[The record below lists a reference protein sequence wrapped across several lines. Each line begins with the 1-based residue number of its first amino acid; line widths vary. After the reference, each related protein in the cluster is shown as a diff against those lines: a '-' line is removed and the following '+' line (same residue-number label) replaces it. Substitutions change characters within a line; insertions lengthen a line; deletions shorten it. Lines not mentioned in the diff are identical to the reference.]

1 MKELFARYTNAVTKH
16 RSLKPLLWLTE
27 HVRTIPSGDKLIVGV
42 IGVAITISSIAG
54 MFALERSFLVPV
66 PAHGGILTE
75 GEVGSPRFVNPL
87 LAITDA
93 DRDVT
98 ALTYAGLMGLSGDGT
113 LVPVLAKS
121 YTVSPDGKTYTFVIR
136 NNAKFSDGTNV
147 TAKDVAFTVQKAE
160 DSTLKSPQFANWNGI
175 TVDAINSH
183 TVRFTLPKP
192 YAPFLENTTLGIL
205 PAHLWRN
212 VPDEQFPFTNLTI
225 KPVGAGPFVVS
236 NVVHDASGII
246 TEYDLSASK
255 NYVLGEPYLN
265 GIHMRFYA
273 RESDLAN
280 ALAGGEVESA
290 YGIPFA
296 GAKTAPFSSVFGVF
310 FNADKNPVFTNL
322 PVRKALS
329 LAINRKYITDKVLHG
344 YATELFGPVPPGS
357 GVKIP
362 TVTDKKDYLA
372 TAASVLEKAGWT
384 YDGVAR
390 QWVQRRKKLTF
401 SSITIKT
408 SNVPEL
414 KAVASAVR
422 NDWKKLGI
430 DVSIELY
437 EPGDLNQNVIRPRK
451 YEALLF
457 GMVIG
462 RDQDLFAFWH
472 SSQQKDPGL
481 NIALYANKKVDA
493 LLEDERTNDNASDRL
508 KDLDSIESDI
518 SADYPAAFTHTPKFI
533 YALPNNIRGVKIPQI
548 TIPADRF
555 ATVAKW
561 YKDIDYVWPF
571 LAQNSTISK

>member
-16 RSLKPLLWLTE
+16 RSLKPLSWLTE
-27 HVRTIPSGDKLIVGV
+27 HVRAISSGDKLIVGV
-42 IGVAITISSIAG
+42 IGVVITISSIAG

-66 PAHGGILTE
+66 PAHGDILTE

-113 LVPVLAKS
+113 LVPILAKS
-121 YTVSPDGKTYTFVIR
+121 YTVSPDGKIYTFFIR

-175 TVDAINSH
+175 TVDAINPH

-236 NVVHDASGII
+236 SVVHDASGII

-273 RESDLAN
+273 RESDLAK
-280 ALAGGEVESA
+280 ALANGKVESA

-329 LAINRKYITDKVLHG
+329 LAINRKYITDEVLHG

-362 TVTDKKDYLA
+362 AVTDKKDYVA

-493 LLEDERTNDNASDRL
+493 LLEDERTNGNASDRL

-533 YALPNNIRGVKIPQI
+533 YALPNNIHGVKIPQI

-561 YKDIDYVWPF
+561 YKNIDYVWPF